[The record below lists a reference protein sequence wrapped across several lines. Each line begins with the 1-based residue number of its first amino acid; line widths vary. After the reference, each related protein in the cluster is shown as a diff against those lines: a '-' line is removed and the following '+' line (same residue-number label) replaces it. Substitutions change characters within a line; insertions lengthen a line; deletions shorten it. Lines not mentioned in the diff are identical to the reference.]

1 MKHVDRDTRVQE
13 IYSQSEFQKRE
24 SVTYFCF
31 DFGHFPEIVQFI
43 LLTTLLMVFFLAYGY
58 MQEWI
63 FAVRGM
69 KNHSWWV
76 VNSWFN
82 LFSLI
87 QSYIQVRHFGTIRIL
102 LSPVVFRDG
111 LEWKLKK
118 DPVKDLRFISTLSAY
133 HNGFLSCQSRL
144 PKLSNSSCIQ
154 VNSIHESP
162 KSVKKSR
169 TCSVIYRC
177 CKLIPVLIGGIAIQG
192 KRYGPLDFAAAFLMS
207 VGLVFFTLADSQLST
222 NFDFIGVIMISIALV
237 ADAILGNMQEKTL
250 KEFHAHNA
258 EVIFYT
264 YFIGTLYLA
273 ICLLY
278 SGHFLPGVEYFLENK
293 KDRFGTSLIFS
304 VSGYFG
310 MQIILTFI
318 RRFGAFITVTVTSF
332 RKVISIVISF
342 LAFSKPFTM
351 AYVYSGSLVLTGIY
365 LNLLSKRYRHWSLYA
380 TFVMAAKNFKNGLCR
395 FKSSHQDV
403 SDI

>member
-1 MKHVDRDTRVQE
+1 
-13 IYSQSEFQKRE
+13 
-24 SVTYFCF
+24 
-31 DFGHFPEIVQFI
+31 
-43 LLTTLLMVFFLAYGY
+43 MVFFLAYGY

-69 KNHSWWV
+69 KNHSWFV
-76 VNSWFN
+76 TLVQFAFYS
-82 LFSLI
+82 
-87 QSYIQVRHFGTIRIL
+87 L
-102 LSPVVFRDG
+102 LSFFEMAWSGSSRKIPLKIYALLALCQLTTMGFSHASLGYLNYPTQVVF
-111 LEWKLKK
+111 K
-118 DPVKDLRFISTLSAY
+118 
-133 HNGFLSCQSRL
+133 
-144 PKLSNSSCIQ
+144 
-154 VNSIHESP
+154 
-162 KSVKKSR
+162 
-169 TCSVIYRC
+169 C